1 MDPYHAVRTTYL
13 PLLNCAHEFPRP
25 ASTLFSAT
33 NKMQCTSKL
42 GEMLSLSRNTQDRS
56 DKTLMKMISI
66 ASGASSGAHLAA
78 LLGSKDLSASR
89 CLGAP
94 TLNIISVVLPHR
106 DGADHDQNSP
116 SRISRLMPLPA
127 VYRRFLSYVTCG

>member
-1 MDPYHAVRTTYL
+1 MRAAKYRLLIALSSGNALQNPYGPLSRSTHYL
-13 PLLNCAHEFPRP
+13 FATPQLRSRISKT

-42 GEMLSLSRNTQDRS
+42 GEMLSLSRNTQDEF

-78 LLGSKDLSASR
+78 LPGSKDLSASR
-89 CLGAP
+89 CLE
-94 TLNIISVVLPHR
+94 LR
-106 DGADHDQNSP
+106 P
-116 SRISRLMPLPA
+116 STSFRSSCRTGTGRP
-127 VYRRFLSYVTCG
+127 